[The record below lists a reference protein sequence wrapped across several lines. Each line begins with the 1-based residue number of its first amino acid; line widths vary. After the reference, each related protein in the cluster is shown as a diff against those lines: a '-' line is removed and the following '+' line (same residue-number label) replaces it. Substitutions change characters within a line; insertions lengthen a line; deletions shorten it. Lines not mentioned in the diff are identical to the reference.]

1 RTGGDDAGDRHGQPQ
16 QGDQA
21 AVPECESGDGD
32 HGLQPRN
39 GLPAPKRPAGGTSPS
54 SRGRTRILLRCDSE
68 AAGERYPRG
77 GMHASDTRLWTPR
90 DVVVALVAFAL
101 TLGLLSHGHG
111 SNRAIDLP
119 GVALA
124 LVATLPL
131 VFHRRAPLAV
141 FAL

>member
-1 RTGGDDAGDRHGQPQ
+1 
-16 QGDQA
+16 
-21 AVPECESGDGD
+21 
-32 HGLQPRN
+32 
-39 GLPAPKRPAGGTSPS
+39 
-54 SRGRTRILLRCDSE
+54 
-68 AAGERYPRG
+68 
-77 GMHASDTRLWTPR
+77 M
-90 DVVVALVAFAL
+90 VVALVAFAL

-141 FAL
+141 FALTTAASATSTSRGVKGRVSEACIPLRG